1 MMDHQIAGETN
12 KNHEENGVGMCLMGR
27 WRDNKLTT
35 GNQPGNKCP
44 EVNEEKREHPEED
57 MLGYQLQVATDG

>member
-27 WRDNKLTT
+27 WWDNKLTT
-35 GNQPGNKCP
+35 GNQPGNKWP
-44 EVNEEKREHPEED
+44 EVNEEKSEQAAEA